1 MNENKLMRKDFEV
14 KFPQLEVKNK
24 LLREKCEYLTKTTQG
39 KGEKKSEGTVDESK
53 LNELRDAWKKT
64 NEDEKVSFI
73 ELVHNQ
79 IEEETKDTVVK
90 VIEEK
95 EAMMRDTLEKKKY
108 VIMFDL
114 QEKKNPA
121 RHAREREEKSW
132 QEKSLEQSGRK

>member
-1 MNENKLMRKDFEV
+1 M
-14 KFPQLEVKNK
+14 
-24 LLREKCEYLTKTTQG
+24 TKTTQG

-64 NEDEKVSFI
+64 NKDEEVSFI

>member
-1 MNENKLMRKDFEV
+1 MDEN
-14 KFPQLEVKNK
+14 
-24 LLREKCEYLTKTTQG
+24 
-39 KGEKKSEGTVDESK
+39 K
-53 LNELRDAWKKT
+53 LNELRDAWKKA

-79 IEEETKDTVVK
+79 IEEAKDTVVK

-95 EAMMRDTLEKKKY
+95 EAMMRNTVEKKKY

-121 RHAREREEKSW
+121 RHAREKEEKSW